1 MISYIIR
8 RTAYALLILFLL
20 SMAVFF
26 IIHLIPGDPV
36 QIFLGERYSE
46 DTYRAWRKELGLD
59 DPIIIQYI
67 RYIRNVINGDLGISF
82 RTHTPVAPLLFAAIG
97 KTIQLAAAA
106 FFVATVIGIPL
117 GVLAAVKW
125 NTFWDRSAMSFAIIG
140 VSAPYFWVGI
150 LLIYI
155 FAVHLGW
162 FPTYGATQGIL
173 SIVLPSITLGTNYA
187 AMMARLTRSS
197 LLDTLQQEYIT
208 TARSKGLK
216 ETIVIFRHAMKNAL
230 LPIVTL
236 SGLQLSMLLS
246 GSLVTE
252 SVFAWPGIGRM
263 VIVAVQARDIPSVQ
277 AVVLFMGGFVT
288 IINLAVDLLYGFL
301 DPRIHY
307 D

>member
-1 MISYIIR
+1 
-8 RTAYALLILFLL
+8 
-20 SMAVFF
+20 
-26 IIHLIPGDPV
+26 
-36 QIFLGERYSE
+36 
-46 DTYRAWRKELGLD
+46 
-59 DPIIIQYI
+59 
-67 RYIRNVINGDLGISF
+67 
-82 RTHTPVAPLLFAAIG
+82 
-97 KTIQLAAAA
+97 
-106 FFVATVIGIPL
+106 
-117 GVLAAVKW
+117 
-125 NTFWDRSAMSFAIIG
+125 
-140 VSAPYFWVGI
+140 
-150 LLIYI
+150 
-155 FAVHLGW
+155 
-162 FPTYGATQGIL
+162 
-173 SIVLPSITLGTNYA
+173 
-187 AMMARLTRSS
+187 MMARLTRSS

-216 ETIVIFRHAMKNAL
+216 ETVVIFRHAMKNAL